1 MKNLFPFLFVT
12 ALLFAACSN
21 GQSQN
26 TKTVLAATEFA
37 AKIKELPSAPIIDV
51 RSPEEFANGHVQNA
65 RNINW
70 NGSDFDAQIS
80 KFDKSQPILVYCLS
94 GGRSGSAA
102 SQMRSQGFKE
112 VYEMEGGMMQWR
124 SARLPETTDNKI
136 VSAGMSKADFD
147 KLLQTD
153 KVVLIDFYAEWCA
166 PCKKMKPSLDEIS
179 KEMAD
184 KVVIV
189 RIDADANP
197 ALCAAMKIEALPV
210 IQLYKNQKL
219 AWNNL
224 GFTEKAT
231 MVSEI
236 EKLK

>member
-1 MKNLFPFLFVT
+1 MKKIISALSILLIFLS
-12 ALLFAACSN
+12 ACSS

-26 TKTVLAATEFA
+26 VKSVLSATAFATK
-37 AKIKELPSAPIIDV
+37 IQELPQAPIIDV

-102 SQMRSQGFKE
+102 SHMRENGFKE

-124 SARLPETTDNKI
+124 SAKLPETTDNKV
-136 VSAGMSKADFD
+136 VSAGMSKQDFE

-166 PCKKMKPSLDEIS
+166 PCKKMKPFLDEIS
-179 KEMAD
+179 NEMAD
-184 KVVIV
+184 HVVVV

-219 AWNNL
+219 VWNNL
-224 GFTEKAT
+224 GFIEKANLVT
-231 MVSEI
+231 AI
-236 EKLK
+236 EKMQ

>member
-1 MKNLFPFLFVT
+1 MKNIFPFLFVT

-37 AKIKELPSAPIIDV
+37 AKIKEFPSAPIIDV
-51 RSPEEFANGHVQNA
+51 RSPEEFANGHLQNA

-112 VYEMEGGMMQWR
+112 VYELNGGIMKW
-124 SARLPETTDNKI
+124 SASNLPLVTKN
-136 VSAGMSKADFD
+136 SAPKATGMTKAEFD
-147 KLLQTD
+147 KLISTD
-153 KVVLIDFYAEWCA
+153 KVVLIDYYAEWCM
-166 PCKKMKPSLDEIS
+166 PCKKMKPYLDEIAS
-179 KEMAD
+179 EMKAD
-184 KVVIV
+184 VVVI
-189 RIDADANP
+189 RIDVEKNP
-197 ALCAAMKIEALPV
+197 LIAKEQKIEAIPV
-210 IQLYKNQKL
+210 LQVYKGKKQT
-219 AWNNL
+219 WNNI
-224 GFTEKAT
+224 GFVEKEE
-231 MVSEI
+231 VV
-236 EKLK
+236 KQLK